1 MTTAESSAKSVVIS
15 SGTTHKFKVRATY
28 SISTTETKVT
38 FTVTKVEIAVDKD
51 YKPNMDGSMV
61 LDGTTTNF
69 DWKQIKSDGS
79 STWTYGTI
87 WSGSKSKSW
96 TRTTSGSTKTFKASA
111 YPMVQGTD
119 YTATVTV
126 SIPVNALRTYTITY
140 KSNYSGGAADQ
151 TQTKTHGTAVTL
163 KAAST
168 FTRAGYTF
176 SKWNT
181 ASGGGGTN
189 YSAGASYSTNANL
202 TLYAQWTVNTYTV
215 SYNANGGSGAPASQT
230 KTYGVNLTLS
240 TTKPTRS
247 GYTFM
252 GWNTVS
258 SASTVSYA
266 SGATYTGNATLS
278 LYAIWKPVITATL
291 TLSNRCSDSACTVE
305 DENGTYAKASVTW
318 SCPVSVTSSSL
329 SVKSD
334 SGLTIGTYTF
344 TAGTTGSYEAVI
356 SGFNSEKSYPITAS
370 FSTGTGSGYMAGSVS
385 VTKVSSGTV
394 YMLDFKGKT
403 NVGILGPASDDET
416 VGLRIATHKIALMG
430 PGAEGV
436 DTFLFADNARTATR
450 ICFGVGSG
458 GINHGLYSSVLDKW
472 MIYANASTVYVNG
485 TDMATSSSNSASAIA
500 AVNSTYATLTGGWV
514 KKWGRV
520 VMVNITWTNKSA
532 VSVPASGNI
541 TDFNIFTL
549 TTNYRP
555 AWAHVGHSY
564 GDNAGAAWY
573 YIGTNGAVQL
583 CACEG
588 RGTAYSIDAGT
599 TFNFHTIFLT
609 P

>member
-1 MTTAESSAKSVVIS
+1 MTTAESSVKSVVIS
-15 SGTTHKFKVRATY
+15 SGATHKFKVRATY

-61 LDGTTTNF
+61 LDGTTTSF

-96 TRTTSGSTKTFKASA
+96 NRTTTGSTKTFKASA
-111 YPMVQGTD
+111 YPTVQGTD

-126 SIPVNALRTYTITY
+126 SIPVNALKTYTITY

-163 KAAST
+163 KSAST
-168 FTRAGYTF
+168 FSRTGYTF

-202 TLYAQWTVNTYTV
+202 TLYAQWTVKTFTI
-215 SYNANGGSGAPASQT
+215 SYNANGGSGAPSSQT
-230 KTYGVNLTLS
+230 KTYGVNLNLS
-240 TTKPTRS
+240 TTKPTRA
-247 GYTFM
+247 GYTFHN
-252 GWNTVS
+252 WNTLANGS
-258 SASTVSYA
+258 GTAYA
-266 SGATYTGNATLS
+266 SGATYTGNSALS
-278 LYAIWKPVITATL
+278 LFAIWKPVITATL

-305 DENGTYAKASVTW
+305 DENGAYVKASVMW

-344 TAGTTGSYEAVI
+344 SAGTTGSYEAVI
-356 SGFNSEKSYPITAS
+356 SGFDSEKSYPITAS
-370 FSTGTGSGYMAGSVS
+370 FSTGTGSGYVAGSVS
-385 VTKVSSGTV
+385 VAKVSSGTV

-403 NVGILGPASDDET
+403 NVGILGPAHDDPT
-416 VGLRIATHKIALMG
+416 VGLRVATNKIALMS
-430 PGAEGV
+430 PGEDGV
-436 DTFLFADNARTATR
+436 DTFYIADNARTGVR
-450 ICFGVGSG
+450 INIGVGSG
-458 GINHGLYSSVLDKW
+458 GINHGLYSSPLNKW
-472 MIYANASTVYVNG
+472 MIYADTSTVYVNG
-485 TDMATSSSNSASAIA
+485 TNMATTSTNSSTAIA
-500 AVNSTYATLTGGWV
+500 TVNSTNATLTGGWA

-520 VMVNITWTNKSA
+520 VTVNITWTNKAA
-532 VSVPASGNI
+532 VSVPANGNI
-541 TDFNIFTL
+541 TDFVIFTL
-549 TTNYRP
+549 NEGYRP
-555 AWAHVGHSY
+555 AWVHVGHSQ

-573 YIGTNGAVQL
+573 YIATSGAVQL

-588 RGTAYSIDAGT
+588 TGTARSIAAGT
-599 TFNFHTIFLT
+599 TFNFVTTFLT